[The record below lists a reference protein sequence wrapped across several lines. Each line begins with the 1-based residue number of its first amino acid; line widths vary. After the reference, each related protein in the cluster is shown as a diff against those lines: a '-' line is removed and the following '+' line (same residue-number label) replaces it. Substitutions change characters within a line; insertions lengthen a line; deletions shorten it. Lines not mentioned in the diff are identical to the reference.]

1 MMLFLAKFGGIVVR
15 YWKVIVVLSVILLAL
30 VVIHGWMER
39 ECTRREVALR
49 QAYQK
54 MLDEERTR
62 SRAKEREM
70 QTLVYEAEHANQAR
84 LVELEA
90 KYRGA
95 VERIGPVRV
104 CDKPTRPT
112 SVPRDP
118 ATAPIRDDPAGGDRL
133 PGGAGGRDIGPGL
146 VAIAQAADAQTSR
159 LIACQ
164 DYVRALEVTR

>member
-1 MMLFLAKFGGIVVR
+1 MMVFLAKFGGTVVR
-15 YWKVIVVLSVILLAL
+15 YWKVVAVLSAILLAL

-39 ECTRREVALR
+39 ECTRREVAIR

-54 MLDEERTR
+54 MLDEERAR

-104 CDKPTRPT
+104 CSQPARAAGV
-112 SVPRDP
+112 SRDP
-118 ATAPIRDDPAGGDRL
+118 TPTAVRDDPPEGDGL

-146 VAIAQAADAQTSR
+146 VALAEAADTQTAR

-164 DYVRALEVTR
+164 DYVRALEPSR

>member
-1 MMLFLAKFGGIVVR
+1 MMIFLAKFGGLIAR
-15 YWKVIVVLSVILLAL
+15 YWKWVVVLSAILFAL
-30 VVIHGWMER
+30 ITIHGWMER
-39 ECTRREVALR
+39 ECARRELAIR

-54 MLDEERTR
+54 LLDEERAR
-62 SRAKEREM
+62 SRAKEQQM
-70 QTLVYEAEHANQAR
+70 QILVHEAEYANQAR

-104 CDKPTRPT
+104 CSQPARAAGV
-112 SVPRDP
+112 SRDP
-118 ATAPIRDDPAGGDRL
+118 APTAVRDDPPEGDGL

-146 VAIAQAADAQTSR
+146 VALAEAADTQTAR

-164 DYVRALEVTR
+164 DYVRALEPSR